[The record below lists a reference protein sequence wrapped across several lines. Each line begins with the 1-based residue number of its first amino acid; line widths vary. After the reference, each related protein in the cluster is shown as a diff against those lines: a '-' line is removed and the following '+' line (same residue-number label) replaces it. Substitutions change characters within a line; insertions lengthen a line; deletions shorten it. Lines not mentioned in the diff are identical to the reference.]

1 MLYDGLQEAS
11 ALLSSISY
19 NSTFIADW
27 TPGIEK
33 QQEGSENG
41 SQNSMNSPLIMFFHD
56 LTSSLKYS
64 THHRKITQNWRRYCM
79 LYDGL
84 QEALALLSSIS
95 YNSTFIADWTPGI
108 EKQQEGS
115 ENGSQNSMNSPLI
128 MFFHDL
134 TSSLK
139 YSAHQRK
146 ITQNWRRYCMLYDGL
161 QEASALLS
169 TLKGH
174 NEE

>member
-11 ALLSSISY
+11 
-19 NSTFIADW
+19 
-27 TPGIEK
+27 
-33 QQEGSENG
+33 
-41 SQNSMNSPLIMFFHD
+41 
-56 LTSSLKYS
+56 
-64 THHRKITQNWRRYCM
+64 
-79 LYDGL
+79 
-84 QEALALLSSIS
+84 ALLSSIS